1 MLDVTRE
8 QNEVVFPLPPRSG
21 ARRGA
26 MLSRDVVH
34 PSQGMCWAKRVPSH
48 LGSPLP
54 ETLGRLKERLIQGFI
69 RKHSQAKNI
78 PPAGSTIPGQRR
90 AGSFLAFF
98 DGIVAHDGVVPGLLA
113 EISTET
119 RLPGDPEGW
128 MRDQGCH
135 LGGRDVP
142 AGGECCPSIRDVLGG
157 AALVTGCFYPSAG
170 GDAGGWDWR
179 CHPDLANNPW
189 GNLPPSPPCHPS
201 NLGWLHP
208 SPQEPPQ
215 QPNPGQCCFGSPYWG
230 RAGLVWPAGNKP
242 RVPHTHPALLY
253 RCGGIGTWHGVLD
266 PGTLG
271 REGAGRCRV

>member
-1 MLDVTRE
+1 MKCSPGSWGLCPPQASLLGSWVLDVTRE

-69 RKHSQAKNI
+69 RKHSRAKNI

-98 DGIVAHDGVVPGLLA
+98 DGIVAHDGVVPRLLA

-157 AALVTGCFYPSAG
+157 AALG
-170 GDAGGWDWR
+170 
-179 CHPDLANNPW
+179 
-189 GNLPPSPPCHPS
+189 
-201 NLGWLHP
+201 
-208 SPQEPPQ
+208 
-215 QPNPGQCCFGSPYWG
+215 PGAFIPV
-230 RAGLVWPAGNKP
+230 LEE
-242 RVPHTHPALLY
+242 TLE
-253 RCGGIGTWHGVLD
+253 GGIGGAILTWQITHGEICLHHPLVTLRTWGGFTRHPKSH
-266 PGTLG
+266 PGSPTLG
-271 REGAGRCRV
+271 SVALGPLIGAVLG